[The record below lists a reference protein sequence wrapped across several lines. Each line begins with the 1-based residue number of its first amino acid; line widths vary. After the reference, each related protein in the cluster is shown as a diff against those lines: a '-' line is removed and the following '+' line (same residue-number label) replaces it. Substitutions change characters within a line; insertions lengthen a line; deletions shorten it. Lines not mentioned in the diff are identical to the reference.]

1 MRILSCALDER
12 SNIGSELSIFKCTH
26 SNGSV
31 QLLWCKAQRSTDSC
45 MPVASMCRRIVQQ
58 LPRSRF
64 SNAHTPH

>member
-31 QLLWCKAQRSTDSC
+31 QLLWCKVQCTAVFGMAGAPCVDGN
-45 MPVASMCRRIVQQ
+45 PRR
-58 LPRSRF
+58 
-64 SNAHTPH
+64 

>member
-31 QLLWCKAQRSTDSC
+31 QLLWCKVQRSTTSC
-45 MPVASMCRRIVQQ
+45 IAGAPCVDGNPRR
-58 LPRSRF
+58 
-64 SNAHTPH
+64 